1 MNDYAGNAYARPG
14 TGFGDF
20 GRSVDEWLDRAA
32 AEVRHAVAYVD
43 QVIVPEVRHETG
55 GAMRTL
61 AVHLERW
68 ADKLDPEGMAP
79 QGARQ
84 R

>member
-1 MNDYAGNAYARPG
+1 MNAYAGPR
-14 TGFGDF
+14 TGFSDF

-32 AEVRHAVAYVD
+32 EEVRHAVDYVD

-55 GAMRTL
+55 SAMRTV

-68 ADKLDPEGMAP
+68 ADRLDP
-79 QGARQ
+79 QGAREQ
-84 R
+84 

>member
-1 MNDYAGNAYARPG
+1 MNAYAGPG
-14 TGFGDF
+14 TGFSDF
-20 GRSVDEWLDRAA
+20 GRSVDEWLDRAK
-32 AEVRHAVAYVD
+32 AEVRQAVAYVD

-55 GAMRTL
+55 GAMRTV

-68 ADKLDPEGMAP
+68 ADRLDPVKLDP
-79 QGARQ
+79 QGARE